1 MDDEPDRMSFLH
13 ARPPPS
19 FERRVIVIAPGR
31 VRMYDEAEWR
41 DAIVVVERGEVELRC
56 RRGTRRRFRR
66 GDVLWLDGLPLRSLH
81 NPGQESAVLV
91 AISRRTTTDPP

>member
-1 MDDEPDRMSFLH
+1 MDDEPDRLPFLH
-13 ARPPPS
+13 ARLPSS

-31 VRMYDEAEWR
+31 ARLYDGGEWR
-41 DAIVVVERGEVELRC
+41 DAIVVVVRGEVELRC
-56 RRGTRRRFRR
+56 RRGARRSFGR

-91 AISRRTTTDPP
+91 AISRRTTTDLP